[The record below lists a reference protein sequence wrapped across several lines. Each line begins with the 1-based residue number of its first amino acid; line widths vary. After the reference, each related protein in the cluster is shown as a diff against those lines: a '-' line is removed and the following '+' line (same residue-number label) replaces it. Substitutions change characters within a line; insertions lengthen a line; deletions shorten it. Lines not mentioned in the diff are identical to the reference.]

1 MSNSPWTSLVSS
13 IRHRRAPDAKF
24 FKPVCLIAAIDL
36 ADENLLNPENLDTEA
51 ILSRF
56 RAYVAVLFEARAEMG
71 WKPLWHL
78 SNDGLWRFQFREP
91 ERSSKRF
98 SAEKPPGTKAIL
110 FDYFEKLAISPRYRK
125 AWEEKAERLALRQ
138 AMLDILVS
146 DDESCRQFARQLFHV
161 DLALQPQR
169 WPSETE
175 VADALRRS
183 REQLDL
189 FGGNAAAGEHL
200 AAEVERAPTDLNHAP
215 EPEVYA
221 PPPTLEEIEA
231 VASPTASLNNVSE
244 IDLAANPRVDTP
256 ASPASA
262 ELLETP
268 DTQIVQIGVIL
279 QSLPGN
285 SPKGLV
291 FSLSAYKTELEKR
304 GTRPILGILSNQ
316 VAIIDAEY
324 NSSDAVDWLPPGLR
338 VAFSDFFRCH
348 QLLTAHFPFISE
360 REDVISRIDVDETK
374 ATGERLIKPFRV
386 ALEMATAAKSA
397 GVATSDVV
405 QFMQELKQGAEV
417 LATLPHDVVVPEIDI
432 RGRGVTFPTPKQRL
446 IGTAIGFLERAYN
459 LLGTSVTLGT
469 ATYVAFAQNVAAV
482 LEMLKALMHIR

>member
-1 MSNSPWTSLVSS
+1 MSNSPWISLVSS
-13 IRHRRAPDAKF
+13 IRRRRAPDARF

-36 ADENLLNPENLDTEA
+36 ANEDLLSPENLDTEA

-56 RAYVAVLFEARAEMG
+56 RSYVSLVFETRAEMG

-78 SNDGLWRFQFREP
+78 SNDGLWQFHFHGP
-91 ERSSKRF
+91 ESSSRRF
-98 SAEKPPGTKAIL
+98 SAYKPPGTKAIL
-110 FDYFEKLAISPRYRK
+110 FDHFEKLVISPRYRK
-125 AWEEKAERLALRQ
+125 AWKEKAERLVLRR
-138 AMLDILVS
+138 AMLDILVK
-146 DDESCRQFARQLFHV
+146 DDEGCRQFARQLFHA
-161 DLALQPQR
+161 DLALHPHH
-169 WPSETE
+169 WPSEAE
-175 VADALRRS
+175 VADALRLS

-189 FGGNAAAGEHL
+189 FDEDAAAGEIVVVEAERVPIDQYH
-200 AAEVERAPTDLNHAP
+200 AAEPV
-215 EPEVYA
+215 VYA
-221 PPPTLEEIEA
+221 PPPTMEEIEA
-231 VASPTASLNNVSE
+231 VASPTASLNSVSE

-256 ASPASA
+256 GSPASA
-262 ELLETP
+262 ELLEAP

-291 FSLSAYKTELEKR
+291 FALAAYKSELEKR
-304 GTRPILGILSNQ
+304 GTRPILGILANQ

-324 NSSDAVDWLPPGLR
+324 NSSDAIDWLPPGLK
-338 VAFSDFFRCH
+338 VALFDFFRCH
-348 QLLTAHFPFISE
+348 QLLTTYFPFISE
-360 REDVISRIDVDETK
+360 REEVIARIEVDETK
-374 ATGERLIKPFRV
+374 ATGERLIRPFRV
-386 ALEMATAAKSA
+386 ALDMATAAKSA

-417 LATLPHDVVVPEIDI
+417 LATLPNDVIVPEIDI